1 MYVKNLI
8 SFENKLQLKFFVSL
22 VDSIKMMKDVK
33 IEFRKPMYPVNPELM
48 DYLEKNNRLTN
59 IRFYYDDLLRFS
71 DYMPVHDK
79 DGNDTLW
86 LNVYYPEFEHA
97 EIEANLN
104 KIYTLL
110 HSDGDVDVL
119 PFLTVDS
126 IHFCTFGNSKPFRIR
141 VRNILNDNYTNFYIK
156 KADASRIYGL
166 ELEEILS
173 PNRINFLLYKDTL
186 IEEHILGIPG
196 DVFIEHHLDKCMP
209 QEKAQIAK
217 EFVKFNERCLI
228 GLLGDMRSYNYVVI
242 PTHDFDQ
249 VVYRIRPIDFDQ
261 QCYEGN
267 LKIYLPQYFKENKK
281 MVDMVYDKLKP
292 NSIEQYR
299 KEVRSAIAKR
309 ASTDSRLHELIN
321 IMKHDNISKPENV
334 EELKAGLHKLT
345 YSTHFRKCENMG
357 EILET
362 GLNFV
367 IRNYRSSN
375 VR

>member
-1 MYVKNLI
+1 
-8 SFENKLQLKFFVSL
+8 
-22 VDSIKMMKDVK
+22 MK
-33 IEFRKPMYPVNPELM
+33 
-48 DYLEKNNRLTN
+48 
-59 IRFYYDDLLRFS
+59 
-71 DYMPVHDK
+71 
-79 DGNDTLW
+79 
-86 LNVYYPEFEHA
+86 
-97 EIEANLN
+97 
-104 KIYTLL
+104 
-110 HSDGDVDVL
+110 
-119 PFLTVDS
+119 VDS

-196 DVFIEHHLDKCMP
+196 DVFIEKHLDLCSP

-242 PTHDFDQ
+242 PAHDFDQ

-281 MVDMVYDKLKP
+281 MVEMVYDRLKP
-292 NSIEQYR
+292 NSIR
-299 KEVRSAIAKR
+299 
-309 ASTDSRLHELIN
+309 T
-321 IMKHDNISKPENV
+321 
-334 EELKAGLHKLT
+334 
-345 YSTHFRKCENMG
+345 
-357 EILET
+357 ILEKK
-362 GLNFV
+362 FV
-367 IRNYRSSN
+367 LPLQNAPVQTEDCLIC
-375 VR
+375 